1 MAHHRPVRLASA
13 MVLLGL
19 LTACSAGASDSEPDE
34 RLPAAA
40 AAEAGAAKSAA
51 AADTADEPA
60 DETGDETAAGS
71 AVPAE
76 AAATYTRAL
85 SEFQP
90 AFDRFAVD
98 YEAATEKMDA
108 DAVLAAAASL
118 RKAVTEFDRVVRGL
132 DLGALQYKVDALV
145 ALNDDVVTT
154 LDAVG
159 TATSGAQ
166 AVRIMEMLPFH
177 EYVLAFSAVADGL

>member
-1 MAHHRPVRLASA
+1 MAHHLPVRLASA
-13 MVLLGL
+13 TVLLGL
-19 LTACSAGASDSEPDE
+19 LTACGAGAPDSEPDE

-51 AADTADEPA
+51 AADPADEPV
-60 DETGDETAAGS
+60 DETAAGS

-118 RKAVTEFDRVVRGL
+118 RRAVKEFDTVVRGL
-132 DLGALQYKVDALV
+132 DLGAVQYKVDALV
-145 ALNDDVVTT
+145 ALNDDVVST

-177 EYVLAFSAVADGL
+177 EYVLAFGAVTDAL